1 MQKRG
6 LIKLAHK
13 KEDQELLKN
22 YRPISLLNVDL
33 KIITRALA
41 KRLAMIIRTVISQNQ
56 TCLPGRHIFVNIH
69 ILQEI
74 IDYINDINSNAAI
87 IFIDSEKAFD
97 RMSHSFLL
105 KTLKHFGC
113 GDNFIEWIKIIYS
126 HFTAHVK
133 VNGYKSAPIF
143 IRRGIR
149 QGCPLSYLL

>member
-41 KRLAMIIRTVISQNQ
+41 KCLAMISQNQ
-56 TCLPGRHIFVNIH
+56 NCLPGCHLFVNIH
-69 ILQEI
+69 ILQDI